1 MAELIII
8 PAIILGAIIGL
19 YELILIHKDENFQG
33 SHWFTHG
40 LHAAVWAIIA
50 TFAVMNVG
58 FVYESL
64 AFLQNIKYIDNQW
77 IFRGAIGLITLI
89 KIHSAS
95 AVVKTTVGSSKGLK
109 ETWAHSFIV
118 VLLIYFSPE
127 IWSLVGPLVSQYI

>member
-1 MAELIII
+1 MAELIIL
-8 PAIILGAIIGL
+8 PAVILGAIIGL

-33 SHWFTHG
+33 SHWLTHG
-40 LHAAVWAIIA
+40 LHAAIWAIIA
-50 TFAVMNVG
+50 TFAVMNVE
-58 FVYESL
+58 FVYENL
-64 AFLQNIKYIDNQW
+64 IFLQTVKYLDNQW

-109 ETWAHSFIV
+109 ETWAHSLIV

-127 IWSLVGPLVSQYI
+127 IWSLIEPLVSSYL

>member
-19 YELILIHKDENFQG
+19 YELFLIEKDENFSG
-33 SHWFTHG
+33 SHWFGHG
-40 LHAAVWAIIA
+40 LHAAIWAILA
-50 TFAVMNVG
+50 TFAVMNVE
-58 FVYESL
+58 FVYGNL
-64 AFLQNIKYIDNQW
+64 TFLHSIKYLDNQW

-89 KIHSAS
+89 KVHSAS

-109 ETWAHSFIV
+109 ETWAHSFVV

-127 IWSLVGPLVSQYI
+127 IWNLIGPLVNSYL